1 MDLVRVLMV
10 GNLTRDAQ
18 LLPTAHGPVVRLRV
32 SASSTQLVN
41 GMIEPRTVT
50 MTLEVRGLTEREARA
65 LAAAH
70 PRGARVVAEGRL
82 ENRKTQRRVTATLAD
97 GTSVETQA
105 EVVETIVVVDHVLS
119 GGAPPPDADEARAS
133 APAFAPAFAP
143 DPAPAFAPA
152 AAPAPPAL
160 PSSLPTP
167 PPPDAAVRPNGAIGL
182 PPAPGEWDWSRL

>member
-18 LLPTAHGPVVRLRV
+18 LLPTPHGPVVRLRV

-119 GGAPPPDADEARAS
+119 AGAAPPDARDAS
-133 APAFAPAFAP
+133 AVAPAPAAA
-143 DPAPAFAPA
+143 PAPAFAPA
-152 AAPAPPAL
+152 PPPAPAPAPA
-160 PSSLPTP
+160 PA
-167 PPPDAAVRPNGAIGL
+167 PDGGAAAATNGAVGL
-182 PPAPGEWDWSRL
+182 PPALSGWDWSRL

>member
-119 GGAPPPDADEARAS
+119 AGAPPPDADEARAS

-143 DPAPAFAPA
+143 APAPAFAPA
-152 AAPAPPAL
+152 AAPAPPPRPPA
-160 PSSLPTP
+160 PP
-167 PPPDAAVRPNGAIGL
+167 PPPDAAARPNGAVGL
-182 PPAPGEWDWSRL
+182 PPAPGGWDWSRL

>member
-18 LLPTAHGPVVRLRV
+18 LLPTPHGPVVRLRV
-32 SASSTQLVN
+32 AASSTQLVN

-105 EVVETIVVVDHVLS
+105 EVVETIVAATNGVV
-119 GGAPPPDADEARAS
+119 
-133 APAFAPAFAP
+133 
-143 DPAPAFAPA
+143 
-152 AAPAPPAL
+152 
-160 PSSLPTP
+160 
-167 PPPDAAVRPNGAIGL
+167 GL
-182 PPAPGEWDWSRL
+182 PPALSGWDWSRL